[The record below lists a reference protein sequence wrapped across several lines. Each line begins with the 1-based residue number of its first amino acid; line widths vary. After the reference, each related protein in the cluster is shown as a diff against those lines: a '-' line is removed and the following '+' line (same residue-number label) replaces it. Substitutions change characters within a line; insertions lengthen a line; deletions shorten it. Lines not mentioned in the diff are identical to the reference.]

1 MYKAYSGTESLLC
14 AAVFFNLLRNISM
27 EKETEA
33 Q

>member
-14 AAVFFNLLRNISM
+14 AAVFYLRNRFSM
-27 EKETEA
+27 EKGTGA